1 MVFRLVLLCWC
12 CLVEML
18 WSWIVLVVVGDLVGR
33 LDVMDVVWVGNW
45 LVLVVIVLLL
55 YFWLVVLLVVGLVWC
70 WLMWCDVGC
79 CCCCIVVVNVLISFV
94 WGVCVIVS
102 YVFCVR
108 LGGLGNCGCVG
119 YLDVVECFCVW
130 GRMVL
135 CRFVLYMVVVVVL
148 FIWLSWVGLF
158 VLLCWIVF
166 WLCLC
171 GGCWSLVLLLF
182 VGMWLGSVL
191 LVVLVCSCFRLLVC
205 WFVVYF
211 VVVFGGFLYWFWFVV
226 FVWVLFGSWLGNC
239 GWYWWDFG
247 GVCFV
252 VVGVC

>member
-1 MVFRLVLLCWC
+1 M
-12 CLVEML
+12 
-18 WSWIVLVVVGDLVGR
+18 VVVGDLVGR

-119 YLDVVECFCVW
+119 YLDVVECFCV
-130 GRMVL
+130 
-135 CRFVLYMVVVVVL
+135 
-148 FIWLSWVGLF
+148 
-158 VLLCWIVF
+158 
-166 WLCLC
+166 
-171 GGCWSLVLLLF
+171 
-182 VGMWLGSVL
+182 
-191 LVVLVCSCFRLLVC
+191 
-205 WFVVYF
+205 
-211 VVVFGGFLYWFWFVV
+211 
-226 FVWVLFGSWLGNC
+226 
-239 GWYWWDFG
+239 
-247 GVCFV
+247 
-252 VVGVC
+252 